1 MHVQNTHAKREE
13 VRGRKRRT
21 QRWRE
26 GGREGDK
33 DKEGNRNRER
43 EREGREERREI
54 LIDHQSWKTP
64 SYNTPG

>member
-1 MHVQNTHAKREE
+1 MAKSDEVKERVQAFILHVQNTHAKREE

-43 EREGREERREI
+43 EGR
-54 LIDHQSWKTP
+54 
-64 SYNTPG
+64 

>member
-1 MHVQNTHAKREE
+1 MGERET
-13 VRGRKRRT
+13 KTRRET
-21 QRWRE
+21 E
-26 GGREGDK
+26 T
-33 DKEGNRNRER
+33 ER